1 MSMSI
6 IKNYDGFIT
15 ENMDQARSLI
25 AKKMAAFDKL
35 KNLLSKNLGYI
46 GKFTEYLLHENVT
59 YEDLVELYNQI
70 LDLKS
75 KNTTIDISKLSYEK
89 ALDKITDIN
98 NDLSING
105 LISQFPGEQKK
116 IAKEILKRTNGDW
129 DHNTNYNIFLKVS
142 KKEDIKIFLS
152 KVSRYKTKDELT
164 NALKVFSKD
173 AKNTREQVK
182 ELLSDMKSEVVF
194 ENDKILVV
202 KVDSI
207 EDIKVLGSDTSWCIL
222 GQGQWNNYTKNRL
235 QYIVYDYNR
244 DEFDPKFKIGFTLN
258 KDGSVHAAHDILDS
272 GATHILK
279 ETLQENGLTYKDV
292 LPKTEVVEIADINKI
307 SSKNGVESLKQLVDS
322 IPIDSKEIIAS
333 LLSRLFDVFGYM
345 RKTKD
350 GIVNRD
356 ISASRGNILT
366 KLINKYFYGINVVKT
381 DDFKDLDER
390 ALKYVKEKYLLN
402 DRLVDPTIFK
412 FSLNSNAL
420 SINLDLC
427 TDQALVDANFS
438 MYDFTKYGTKDYTK
452 PLPDDKLEKSR
463 EVLNKLC
470 DRMYKIYT
478 ENKVVYN
485 DGTRSTGVRK
495 DTFEFKMAF
504 LGAILGR
511 KEDCPDYEE
520 IVKRMKPDMK
530 SYYPGLFSTYID
542 ISETYI
548 RFDNMNVNFPIELIE
563 VKDYPESKVYISK
576 YGLLNQ
582 IPKLLEH
589 LKGKQL
595 TLNVRRDD
603 LKSDFKYG
611 AGVDY
616 EAKLTPDTLRVY
628 NLLRSFPQRIY
639 KDTFKVDGNL
649 KVVVK

>member
-1 MSMSI
+1 MSR
-6 IKNYDGFIT
+6 IKKYSGFIN
-15 ENMDQARSLI
+15 ENMDQAKSLI

-89 ALDKITDIN
+89 ALDKIIDIN

-105 LISQFPGEQKK
+105 LIAQFPGEQKK
-116 IAKEILKRTNGDW
+116 IAKEILKGKKGDW

-152 KVSRYKTKDELT
+152 KVSRYKTKDELI

-173 AKNTREQVK
+173 AKNNREQVK
-182 ELLSDMKSEVVF
+182 ELLSDMKSEIVF

-202 KVDSI
+202 KVDNI
-207 EDIKVLGSDTSWCIL
+207 EDVKVLGSDTSWCIL
-222 GQGQWNNYTKNRL
+222 GQGQWNNYTRNRL
-235 QYIVYDYNR
+235 QYIVYDYTR

-258 KDGSVHAAHDILDS
+258 KDATVHAAHDILDS
-272 GATHILK
+272 SVRDVLK
-279 ETLQENGLTYKDV
+279 ETFEGNSLTYKDV
-292 LPKTEVVEIADINKI
+292 LPKAEVVEIADIDKI

-322 IPIDSKEIIAS
+322 IPVDDKEIIAS

-356 ISASRGNILT
+356 ITASRGNILT

-390 ALKYVKEKYLLN
+390 ALKYVKEKYLLT
-402 DRLVDPTIFK
+402 DRLVDPTIFN
-412 FSLNSNAL
+412 FSLNSDAL
-420 SINLDLC
+420 SVNLDLC
-427 TDQALVDANFS
+427 TDQALIDANNFS
-438 MYDFTKYGTKDYTK
+438 IHDFTKYGTKDYSK
-452 PLPDDKLEKSR
+452 PIPDDKLGKDK

-495 DTFEFKMAF
+495 DTFEFRMAF
-504 LGAILGR
+504 LSAILGR

-548 RFDNMNVNFPIELIE
+548 SFNNSNSKFPIELIE
-563 VKDYPESKVYISK
+563 VKDYPETKVYISK

-603 LKSDFKYG
+603 LKGDFKYRSG
-611 AGVDY
+611 TDY
-616 EAKLTPDTLRVY
+616 EAKLTPDALRVY
-628 NLLRSFPQRIY
+628 NLLMSFPQRVY
-639 KDTFKVDGNL
+639 LGTFKVDGNL
-649 KVVVK
+649 KVLVK

>member
-1 MSMSI
+1 M
-6 IKNYDGFIT
+6 
-15 ENMDQARSLI
+15 
-25 AKKMAAFDKL
+25 
-35 KNLLSKNLGYI
+35 
-46 GKFTEYLLHENVT
+46 
-59 YEDLVELYNQI
+59 
-70 LDLKS
+70 
-75 KNTTIDISKLSYEK
+75 
-89 ALDKITDIN
+89 
-98 NDLSING
+98 
-105 LISQFPGEQKK
+105 
-116 IAKEILKRTNGDW
+116 
-129 DHNTNYNIFLKVS
+129 
-142 KKEDIKIFLS
+142 
-152 KVSRYKTKDELT
+152 
-164 NALKVFSKD
+164 
-173 AKNTREQVK
+173 
-182 ELLSDMKSEVVF
+182 
-194 ENDKILVV
+194 
-202 KVDSI
+202 
-207 EDIKVLGSDTSWCIL
+207 
-222 GQGQWNNYTKNRL
+222 
-235 QYIVYDYNR
+235 
-244 DEFDPKFKIGFTLN
+244 N

-438 MYDFTKYGTKDYTK
+438 MHDFTKYGTKDYTK

-470 DRMYKIYT
+470 DRMYKIFR

-611 AGVDY
+611 AGADY